1 MTQELETNY
10 TKIPNQLID
19 DTSISDKAKVTYIKM
34 RRCAP
39 SWTFSVRGLAKVLKK
54 SIGTISGALKE
65 LEEKGYIE
73 RRQTRDEFNRFSRM
87 EYTIR
92 NTPCTD
98 NLNDNK
104 DSIPDNTNSNN
115 SYELSCC
122 LTTDLRSLAEYLGR
136 DLTPSEKEM
145 WKRWQKDWSDPRII
159 KHAIDDNEF
168 REKIRFSD
176 VDATL
181 NRWKELRLYTLKEV
195 YNFTLEMKYQKTKEV
210 IKKKLQDSDKDF
222 GSVLGQTAVGKI
234 IGYRDNLI
242 SAFHSNREEF
252 LLSSESVPIEV
263 FKYLPDEMLDELIK
277 QFAKTNNDYRKEK
290 AIEALE
296 RSG

>member
-39 SWTFSVRGLAKVLKK
+39 SWTFSVRGLAKVLNK
-54 SIGTISGALKE
+54 SIGTVSGALKE

-73 RRQTRDEFNRFSRM
+73 RQQTRDEFNRFGRM
-87 EYTIR
+87 KYTIR

-98 NLNDNK
+98 HLNANK
-104 DSIPDNTNSNN
+104 DSILDSTNSNN
-115 SYELSCC
+115 SHKLPCC

-145 WKRWQKDWSDPRII
+145 WKRWLNDWKDPRII
-159 KHAIDDNEF
+159 KHAINDNEF

-176 VDATL
+176 VDTTL

-210 IKKKLQDSDKDF
+210 IKKRLQDSDKDLE
-222 GSVLGQTAVGKI
+222 SVLGHTEVGKT
-234 IGYRDNLI
+234 IGYRNLLL
-242 SAFHSNREEF
+242 SAFHTNRVQF
-252 LLSSESVPIEV
+252 LNCSESVPIEV
-263 FKYLPDEMLDELIK
+263 FKYLPDEMLDVLIK
-277 QFAKTNNDYRKEK
+277 NFDKTRDYYRKEK

>member
-54 SIGTISGALKE
+54 SIGTVSGALKE

-73 RRQTRDEFNRFSRM
+73 RRQTRDEFNRFGRM

-115 SYELSCC
+115 SYNPSPC

-145 WKRWQKDWSDPRII
+145 WKRWQKDWSDQRII

-195 YNFTLEMKYQKTKEV
+195 YNFTLEQKYQKTIEV

-222 GSVLGQTAVGKI
+222 ESVLGQTSVGKT
-234 IGYRDNLI
+234 IGYRNRLI
-242 SAFHSNREEF
+242 SVFNKNREEF
-252 LLSSESVPIEV
+252 LSLSESVPIEV

-277 QFAKTNNDYRKEK
+277 RFDETENEYRKEK
-290 AIEALE
+290 ALEALE

>member
-10 TKIPNQLID
+10 TKIPNQIID

-39 SWTFSVRGLAKVLKK
+39 SWTFSVRGLAKVLQK

-73 RRQTRDEFNRFSRM
+73 RQQTRDEFNRFGRM
-87 EYTIR
+87 KYTIR

-98 NLNDNK
+98 HLNANK
-104 DSIPDNTNSNN
+104 DSILDSTNSNN
-115 SYELSCC
+115 SHKLPCC

-145 WKRWQKDWSDPRII
+145 WKRWLNDWKDPRII
-159 KHAIDDNEF
+159 KHAINDNEF

-176 VDATL
+176 VDTTL

-195 YNFTLEMKYQKTKEV
+195 YNFTLELKYQKTKEKRV
-210 IKKKLQDSDKDF
+210 QESASD
-222 GSVLGQTAVGKI
+222 
-234 IGYRDNLI
+234 
-242 SAFHSNREEF
+242 
-252 LLSSESVPIEV
+252 LSPLTTRFQSS
-263 FKYLPDEMLDELIK
+263 
-277 QFAKTNNDYRKEK
+277 
-290 AIEALE
+290 
-296 RSG
+296 

>member
-1 MTQELETNY
+1 MTQDIENNY

-34 RRCAP
+34 RRCTP

-73 RRQTRDEFNRFSRM
+73 RQQTRDEFNRFGRM

-92 NTPCTD
+92 NKPCTD

-115 SYELSCC
+115 SHEPSSL
-122 LTTDLRSLAEYLGR
+122 LTTDFHYVEKYLDR
-136 DLTPSEKEM
+136 ELTPSEKEM
-145 WKRWQKDWSDPRII
+145 WRRWQNDWNDTRII
-159 KHAIDDNEF
+159 MHAIKDNEF
-168 REKIRFSD
+168 REKIRFID

-181 NRWKELRLYTLKEV
+181 NRWKESGLKTLKEV
-195 YNFTLEMKYQKTKEV
+195 YNFTLEMQYKRTKEV
-210 IKKKLQDSDKDF
+210 VKERLQTSSKEPTE
-222 GSVLGQTAVGKI
+222 VMANTEVGKI
-234 IGYRDNLI
+234 IGYRNFLI
-242 SAFHSNREEF
+242 DDFVDDRKHF
-252 LLSSESVPIEV
+252 FITSETVPIEV

-277 QFAKTNNDYRKEK
+277 YFDGNDYYFRKEK

>member
-1 MTQELETNY
+1 M
-10 TKIPNQLID
+10 
-19 DTSISDKAKVTYIKM
+19 
-34 RRCAP
+34 
-39 SWTFSVRGLAKVLKK
+39 LKK

-73 RRQTRDEFNRFSRM
+73 RRQTRDEFNRFGRM

-115 SYELSCC
+115 SYKPSPC
-122 LTTDLRSLAEYLGR
+122 LTTDLRTLAEYLGR

-145 WKRWQKDWSDPRII
+145 WIRWQKDWSDPRII

-176 VDATL
+176 VDTTL

-195 YNFTLEMKYQKTKEV
+195 YNFTLEQKYQKTKEV

-222 GSVLGQTAVGKI
+222 ESVLGQTSVGKT
-234 IGYRDNLI
+234 IGYRNRLI
-242 SAFHSNREEF
+242 SVFNKNREEF
-252 LLSSESVPIEV
+252 LSLSESVPIEV

-277 QFAKTNNDYRKEK
+277 RFDETENKYRKEK
-290 AIEALE
+290 ALEALE
-296 RSG
+296 RSE

>member
-104 DSIPDNTNSNN
+104 NSIPDNTNSNN

>member
-1 MTQELETNY
+1 MIQELETNF

-54 SIGTISGALKE
+54 SIGTISSALKE

-73 RRQTRDEFNRFSRM
+73 RQQTRDEFNRFGRM
-87 EYTIR
+87 KYTIR

-104 DSIPDNTNSNN
+104 DYISDNTNSNN
-115 SYELSCC
+115 SYKLSCC
-122 LTTDLRSLAEYLGR
+122 LTTDLRSLEEYLGR
-136 DLTPSEKEM
+136 DLTPSEKEI
-145 WKRWQKDWSDPRII
+145 WKRWQSDWKDPRII
-159 KHAIDDNEF
+159 KHAIYDNEF

-176 VDATL
+176 VNATL
-181 NRWKELRLYTLKEV
+181 NRWKELGLNTLKEV
-195 YNFTLEMKYQKTKEV
+195 YNFTLEMKYKKTKEV
-210 IKKKLQDSDKDF
+210 IKKRLQDSDKEF
-222 GSVLGQTAVGKI
+222 ESVLGHTEVGKT
-234 IGYRDNLI
+234 IGYRDFLL
-242 SAFHSNREEF
+242 STFHTNRERF
-252 LLSSESVPIEV
+252 LFSSESVPIEV
-263 FKYLPDEMLDELIK
+263 FKYLPDEMLDELINYYD
-277 QFAKTNNDYRKEK
+277 KTENEYRKEK

-296 RSG
+296 RCG

>member
-73 RRQTRDEFNRFSRM
+73 RQQTRDEFNRFGRM

-92 NTPCTD
+92 NTPCTN

-104 DSIPDNTNSNN
+104 DSILDKTNSNN
-115 SYELSCC
+115 SHELSGC

-222 GSVLGQTAVGKI
+222 GSVLGHTAVGKI
-234 IGYRDNLI
+234 IGYRDYLI
-242 SAFHSNREEF
+242 SAFHANREDF

-277 QFAKTNNDYRKEK
+277 HFDETENEYRKEK